1 MHMICEAGAGR
12 AENLAYVRI
21 TFLHGD
27 NAFFHHLAP
36 TCAYTLAAQSCSH
49 NTKIVDDMALNYIW
63 SGFFLVGF
71 IAALLQWL
79 FLGDTEIFKKIIDGT
94 FDSAKMGVM
103 DIALPLA
110 GVMTLWLGIMN
121 VGEKAGAIGVLA
133 KIISPFFSRI
143 FPEVPKDH
151 PATGHMV
158 MNFSAN
164 LLGLDNAA
172 TPFGLKAMESLQTL
186 NPDKDTASNA
196 QIMFLVLHTSGLTL
210 IPLAI
215 MAQRS
220 ILGAK
225 DPSDIFIP
233 CMIATYVATVT
244 GLIVVAIKQ
253 RINLFDRVVLA
264 WLGGMTSAIALLIY
278 YFTQYLTKPEI
289 QLVSKVASNLILFS
303 IIIVFIVGAMRKKV
317 NVYEAFIEG
326 AKGGIQTSLTI
337 IPYLVGMLVAI
348 SVIRNSGV
356 LGFVVSGLEWVFIHL
371 GMTTEFT
378 PALPTALMK
387 PLSGSGSKAMM
398 IDAMQTYGVDSF
410 VGRLACI
417 FQGSADTTFYI
428 VALYFGSVGIRK
440 TRYAISCGLIADFA
454 GIIAAIFVA
463 YMFFG

>member
-1 MHMICEAGAGR
+1 
-12 AENLAYVRI
+12 
-21 TFLHGD
+21 
-27 NAFFHHLAP
+27 
-36 TCAYTLAAQSCSH
+36 
-49 NTKIVDDMALNYIW
+49 MALNYIW
-63 SGFFLVGF
+63 IGFFLVGF
-71 IAALLQWL
+71 VAALAQWI
-79 FLGDTEIFKKIIDGT
+79 FLGDTEIFKRIVDGT
-94 FDSAKMGVM
+94 FDSAKSGVM

-121 VGEKAGAIGVLA
+121 IGEKAGVIGWLA
-133 KIISPFFSRI
+133 RVISPFFSRI
-143 FPEVPKDH
+143 FPDVPKDH

-186 NPDKDTASNA
+186 NPNKDTASNA

-215 MAQRS
+215 MAQRA

-244 GLIVVAIKQ
+244 GIIAVSIRQ
-253 RINLFDRVVLA
+253 RINLLNRVVLG
-264 WLGGMTSAIALLIY
+264 WLGGMTAAIAAVIW
-278 YFTQYLTKPEI
+278 YFTAVLSKPEI
-289 QLVSKVASNLILFS
+289 AMVSRLVSNLMLLS
-303 IIIVFIVGAMRKKV
+303 IIIVFIVGAMRKDV

-356 LGFVVSGLEWVFIHL
+356 LGYIVHGMEWVFVQMGL
-371 GMTTEFT
+371 DTRFT

-398 IDAMQTYGVDSF
+398 IDAMKTYGVDSF

-428 VALYFGSVGIRK
+428 VALYFGSVGVRK
-440 TRYAISCGLIADFA
+440 TRYAISCGLIADVA
-454 GIIAAIFVA
+454 GIVAAIAVA
-463 YMFFG
+463 YVFFG

>member
-1 MHMICEAGAGR
+1 M
-12 AENLAYVRI
+12 
-21 TFLHGD
+21 
-27 NAFFHHLAP
+27 
-36 TCAYTLAAQSCSH
+36 S
-49 NTKIVDDMALNYIW
+49 LNYIW

-71 IAALLQWL
+71 AAAILQWL
-79 FLGDTEIFKKIIDGT
+79 FTGDTEIFKKVVDGT
-94 FDSAKMGVM
+94 FDSAKSAVM
-103 DIALPLA
+103 EIALPLA
-110 GVMTLWLGIMN
+110 GIMTLWLGLMN
-121 VGEKAGAIGVLA
+121 VGEKAGAIGWLA

-186 NPDKDTASNA
+186 NPNKDTASNA

-215 MAQRS
+215 MAQRA
-220 ILGAK
+220 ILGAA

-233 CMIATYVATVT
+233 CIIATYVATMV
-244 GLIVVAIKQ
+244 GIIAVSIRQ
-253 RINLFDRVVLA
+253 RINLFDKVVLG
-264 WLGGMTSAIALLIY
+264 WLGGMTAAIGGLIY
-278 YFTQYLTKPEI
+278 YFTQFLSRTEI
-289 QLVSKVASNLILFS
+289 EVVSKVASNLILIA
-303 IIIVFIVGAMRKKV
+303 IISAFLLGALRKKV

-326 AKGGIQTSLTI
+326 AKGGIQTSLTV

-348 SVIRNSGV
+348 SVIRNAGV
-356 LGFVVSGLEWVFIHL
+356 LGMIMDGATWMLTKLGLATDFVPS
-371 GMTTEFT
+371 
-378 PALPTALMK
+378 LPTALMR
-387 PLSGSGSKAMM
+387 PFSGSGSRALM
-398 IDAMQTYGVDSF
+398 IDAMKTYGPDSF
-410 VGRLACI
+410 VGRLACM

-454 GIIAAIFVA
+454 GVLAAIAVA
-463 YMFFG
+463 YVFFG

>member
-1 MHMICEAGAGR
+1 M
-12 AENLAYVRI
+12 
-21 TFLHGD
+21 
-27 NAFFHHLAP
+27 
-36 TCAYTLAAQSCSH
+36 S
-49 NTKIVDDMALNYIW
+49 LNYIW
-63 SGFFLVGF
+63 AGFFLVGF
-71 IAALLQWL
+71 AAALAQWI

-94 FDSAKMGVM
+94 FESARSGVM

-121 VGEKAGAIGVLA
+121 IGEKAGAIGWFA
-133 KIISPFFSRI
+133 KMIAPFFSRI

-215 MAQRS
+215 MAQRA

-244 GLIVVAIKQ
+244 GIIAVSIRQ
-253 RINLFDRVVLA
+253 RINLLNGVVLG
-264 WLGGMTSAIALLIY
+264 WLGGMTAAIALLMW
-278 YFTQYLTKPEI
+278 YFTNFLSKPEI
-289 QLVSKVASNLILFS
+289 ETVSKVASNLILFS
-303 IIIVFIVGAMRKKV
+303 IIVVFILAAMRKGV

-356 LGFVVSGLEWVFIHL
+356 LGFIVQGMEWLIRLAGLD
-371 GMTTEFT
+371 TAFT

-398 IDAMQTYGVDSF
+398 IDAMKTYGVDSF

-428 VALYFGSVGIRK
+428 VALYFGSVGVRK
-440 TRYAISCGLIADFA
+440 TRYAISCGLIADLA
-454 GIIAAIFVA
+454 GIVAAISVA
-463 YMFFG
+463 YVFFG

>member
-1 MHMICEAGAGR
+1 M
-12 AENLAYVRI
+12 
-21 TFLHGD
+21 
-27 NAFFHHLAP
+27 
-36 TCAYTLAAQSCSH
+36 S
-49 NTKIVDDMALNYIW
+49 LNYIW

-71 IAALLQWL
+71 AAALAQYL
-79 FLGDTEIFKKIIDGT
+79 FMGDTEIFKRIIDGT
-94 FDSAKMGVM
+94 FESAKSGVM

-121 VGEKAGAIGVLA
+121 IGEKAGAVNLLA
-133 KIISPFFSRI
+133 RLIAPFFSRI
-143 FPEVPKDH
+143 FPGVPKEH
-151 PATGHMV
+151 PATGHML

-186 NPDKDTASNA
+186 NPSKDEPTDA

-210 IPLAI
+210 IPVAI

-220 ILGAK
+220 ILGAA

-244 GLIVVAIKQ
+244 GLIAVAIRQ

-264 WLGGMTSAIALLIY
+264 WLGCSTAAIAALIW
-278 YFTQYLTKPEI
+278 YFTQVLTRPEI
-289 QLVSKVASNLILFS
+289 ELFSKVFSNLVLIGVIGGF
-303 IIIVFIVGAMRKKV
+303 IIGALWKKV
-317 NVYEAFIEG
+317 NVYDAFIEG
-326 AKGGIQTSLTI
+326 AKGGVQTSLTV
-337 IPYLVGMLVAI
+337 IPYLIGMLVAI
-348 SVIRNSGV
+348 SVIRNAGLFAFVVDGFSWLFGA
-356 LGFVVSGLEWVFIHL
+356 LGFNTDFV
-371 GMTTEFT
+371 

-398 IDAMQTYGVDSF
+398 ISTMQTYGVDSF
-410 VGRLACI
+410 VGRLACV

-454 GIIAAIFVA
+454 GVVAAIAVA
-463 YMFFG
+463 YIFFH

>member
-1 MHMICEAGAGR
+1 
-12 AENLAYVRI
+12 
-21 TFLHGD
+21 
-27 NAFFHHLAP
+27 
-36 TCAYTLAAQSCSH
+36 
-49 NTKIVDDMALNYIW
+49 MALNYIW
-63 SGFFLVGF
+63 IGFFLVGF
-71 IAALLQWL
+71 VAALAQWI
-79 FLGDTEIFKKIIDGT
+79 FLGDTEIFKRIIDGT
-94 FDSAKMGVM
+94 FDAAKMGVM

-121 VGEKAGAIGVLA
+121 IGEKAGAVGWLA

-186 NPDKDTASNA
+186 NPNKDTASNA

-215 MAQRS
+215 MAQRA

-233 CMIATYVATVT
+233 CMIATYVATVA
-244 GLIVVAIKQ
+244 GIIAVSIRQ
-253 RINLFDRVVLA
+253 RINLLNGVVLG
-264 WLGGMTSAIALLIY
+264 WLGGMTAAIATLIW

-289 QLVSKVASNLILFS
+289 ETVSKVASNLILFS
-303 IIIVFIVGAMRKKV
+303 IIVVFIVGAMVKRV

-348 SVIRNSGV
+348 SVIRNAGV
-356 LGFVVSGLEWVFIHL
+356 LGFVVQGLEWLIRL
-371 GMTTEFT
+371 AGLDTAFT

-387 PLSGSGSKAMM
+387 PLSGSGSRALM
-398 IDAMQTYGVDSF
+398 IDAMKTYGVDSF

-428 VALYFGSVGIRK
+428 VALYFGSVGVRK
-440 TRYAISCGLIADFA
+440 THYAISCGLIADVA
-454 GIIAAIFVA
+454 GIVAAISVA
-463 YMFFG
+463 YVFFG

>member
-1 MHMICEAGAGR
+1 M
-12 AENLAYVRI
+12 
-21 TFLHGD
+21 
-27 NAFFHHLAP
+27 
-36 TCAYTLAAQSCSH
+36 S
-49 NTKIVDDMALNYIW
+49 LNYIW

-71 IAALLQWL
+71 LAALAQFL
-79 FLGDTEIFKKIIDGT
+79 FLGDTEIFKRIIDGT
-94 FDSAKMGVM
+94 FDSARTGVM

-121 VGEKAGAIGVLA
+121 IGEKAGAIDLLA
-133 KIISPFFSRI
+133 KLIAPFFSRI
-143 FPEVPKDH
+143 FPGVPSNH

-186 NPDKDTASNA
+186 NPNKDEPTDA

-220 ILGAK
+220 ILGAA

-233 CMIATYVATVT
+233 CMVATYVATMT
-244 GLIVVAIKQ
+244 GIIAVAIRQ
-253 RINLFDRVVLA
+253 RINLFNRVVVG
-264 WLGGMTSAIALLIY
+264 WLGGITAFIVATVW
-278 YFTQYLTKPEI
+278 YFTNYLTKAEI
-289 QLVSKVASNLILFS
+289 EVASKVFSNFVLMAVIGGF
-303 IIIVFIVGAMRKKV
+303 IIGALRKKV

-326 AKGGIQTSLTI
+326 AKGGIQTSLTV

-348 SVIRNSGV
+348 SVIRNAGL
-356 LGFVVSGLEWVFIHL
+356 LGFVVQGFSWVFSHL
-371 GMTTEFT
+371 GINTDFV

-387 PLSGSGSKAMM
+387 PLSGSAAKAMM
-398 IDAMQTYGVDSF
+398 IDTMQTYGVDSF
-410 VGRLACI
+410 VGRLACV

-440 TRYAISCGLIADFA
+440 TRYAISCGLIADLA
-454 GIIAAIFVA
+454 GVIAAIAVA
-463 YMFFG
+463 YVFFH

>member
-1 MHMICEAGAGR
+1 
-12 AENLAYVRI
+12 
-21 TFLHGD
+21 
-27 NAFFHHLAP
+27 
-36 TCAYTLAAQSCSH
+36 
-49 NTKIVDDMALNYIW
+49 MALNYIW
-63 SGFFLVGF
+63 IGFFLVGF
-71 IAALLQWL
+71 VAALAQWI
-79 FLGDTEIFKKIIDGT
+79 FLGDTEIFKRIIDGT

-121 VGEKAGAIGVLA
+121 IGEKAGAIGWLA

-143 FPEVPKDH
+143 FPDVPKDH

-186 NPDKDTASNA
+186 NPHKDTASNA

-215 MAQRS
+215 MAQRA

-244 GLIVVAIKQ
+244 GIIAVSIRQ
-253 RINLFDRVVLA
+253 RINLLNGVVLG
-264 WLGGMTSAIALLIY
+264 WLGGMTAAIVAFIWY
-278 YFTQYLTKPEI
+278 ITTFLTKPEI
-289 QLVSKVASNLILFS
+289 ETFSKVASNLILFA
-303 IIIVFIVGAMRKKV
+303 IIVVFIVGALRKGV
-317 NVYEAFIEG
+317 NVYESFIEG

-356 LGFVVSGLEWVFIHL
+356 LGYIVQGLEWLIRL
-371 GMTTEFT
+371 AGLDTAFT

-398 IDAMQTYGVDSF
+398 IDAMKTYGVDSF

-428 VALYFGSVGIRK
+428 VALYFGSVGVRK
-440 TRYAISCGLIADFA
+440 TRYAISCGLIADLA
-454 GIIAAIFVA
+454 GIVAAISVA
-463 YMFFG
+463 YVFFG

>member
-1 MHMICEAGAGR
+1 M
-12 AENLAYVRI
+12 
-21 TFLHGD
+21 
-27 NAFFHHLAP
+27 
-36 TCAYTLAAQSCSH
+36 S
-49 NTKIVDDMALNYIW
+49 LNYIW

-71 IAALLQWL
+71 AAAIIQWL
-79 FLGDTEIFKKIIDGT
+79 FMGDTEIFKKIIDGT
-94 FDSAKMGVM
+94 FESAKMGVM

-121 VGEKAGAIGVLA
+121 VGEKAGAIGWLA

-172 TPFGLKAMESLQTL
+172 TPFGLKAMESLQSL
-186 NPDKDTASNA
+186 NPNKDTASNA

-215 MAQRS
+215 MAQRA
-220 ILGAK
+220 ILGAA

-233 CMIATYVATVT
+233 CLIATYAATMT
-244 GLIVVAIKQ
+244 GIIVVGIRQ
-253 RINLFDRVVLA
+253 RLNLLDPVLLG
-264 WLGGMTSAIALLIY
+264 WIGGMTSAIIALIW
-278 YFTQYLTKPEI
+278 YFTAFLTREQI
-289 QLVSKVASNLILFS
+289 EVVSKVSSNLILIS
-303 IIIVFIVGAMRKKV
+303 IIAIFIIGALRKGV

-326 AKGGIQTSLTI
+326 AKGGIQTSLTV

-348 SVIRNSGV
+348 SVLRNAGV
-356 LGFVVSGLEWVFIHL
+356 FTLVMDGFNWLFTALGLRTDFV
-371 GMTTEFT
+371 

-387 PLSGSGSKAMM
+387 PFSGSGSRAMM
-398 IDAMQTYGVDSF
+398 IDAMTTYGPDSF

-440 TRYAISCGLIADFA
+440 TRYAISCGLIADLA
-454 GIIAAIFVA
+454 GVLTAIAVA
-463 YMFFG
+463 YVFFG

>member
-1 MHMICEAGAGR
+1 
-12 AENLAYVRI
+12 
-21 TFLHGD
+21 
-27 NAFFHHLAP
+27 
-36 TCAYTLAAQSCSH
+36 
-49 NTKIVDDMALNYIW
+49 MALNYIW
-63 SGFFLVGF
+63 IGFFLVGF
-71 IAALLQWL
+71 VAALAQLI
-79 FLGDTEIFKKIIDGT
+79 FLGDTEIFKRIIDGT
-94 FDSAKMGVM
+94 FDAAKMGVM

-121 VGEKAGAIGVLA
+121 IGEKAGAVGWLA
-133 KIISPFFSRI
+133 KLISPFFSRI

-186 NPDKDTASNA
+186 NPNKDTASNA

-215 MAQRS
+215 MAQRA

-233 CMIATYVATVT
+233 CMIATYVATVA
-244 GLIVVAIKQ
+244 GIIAVSIRQ
-253 RINLFDRVVLA
+253 RINLLNGVVLG
-264 WLGGMTSAIALLIY
+264 WLGGMTAAIAALIW
-278 YFTQYLTKPEI
+278 YFTVFLTKPEI
-289 QLVSKVASNLILFS
+289 ETVSKVASNLILFS
-303 IIIVFIVGAMRKKV
+303 IIVVFIVGALIKRV
-317 NVYEAFIEG
+317 NVYEAFVEG

-348 SVIRNSGV
+348 SVIRNAGV
-356 LGFVVSGLEWVFIHL
+356 LGFVVQGLEWLIRMAGL
-371 GMTTEFT
+371 DTAFT

-387 PLSGSGSKAMM
+387 PLSGSGSRALM
-398 IDAMQTYGVDSF
+398 IDAMKTYGVDSF

-428 VALYFGSVGIRK
+428 VALYFGSVGVRK
-440 TRYAISCGLIADFA
+440 TRYAISCGLIADLA
-454 GIIAAIFVA
+454 GIIAAIAVA
-463 YMFFG
+463 YVFFG

>member
-1 MHMICEAGAGR
+1 
-12 AENLAYVRI
+12 
-21 TFLHGD
+21 
-27 NAFFHHLAP
+27 
-36 TCAYTLAAQSCSH
+36 
-49 NTKIVDDMALNYIW
+49 MALNYIW
-63 SGFFLVGF
+63 TGFFLVGF
-71 IAALLQWL
+71 VAALAQWI
-79 FLGDTEIFKKIIDGT
+79 FLGDTEIFKRIIDGT
-94 FDSAKMGVM
+94 FDAAKMGVM

-121 VGEKAGAIGVLA
+121 IGEKAGVVGWLA
-133 KIISPFFSRI
+133 KLISPFFSRI
-143 FPEVPKDH
+143 FPDVPKDH

-186 NPDKDTASNA
+186 NPNKDTASNA

-215 MAQRS
+215 MAQRA

-233 CMIATYVATVT
+233 CMIATYVATVA
-244 GLIVVAIKQ
+244 GIIAVSIRQ
-253 RINLFDRVVLA
+253 RINLLHGVVLG
-264 WLGGMTSAIALLIY
+264 WLGVMTAAIAALIW
-278 YFTQYLTKPEI
+278 YFTHYLTKPEI
-289 QLVSKVASNLILFS
+289 ETVSKVASNLILFC
-303 IIIVFIVGAMRKKV
+303 IIVVFIVAALRKGV

-356 LGFVVSGLEWVFIHL
+356 LGYVVQGLEWLIRL
-371 GMTTEFT
+371 AGLDTAFT

-387 PLSGSGSKAMM
+387 PLSGSGSRALM
-398 IDAMQTYGVDSF
+398 IDAMNSYGVDSF

-428 VALYFGSVGIRK
+428 VALYFGSVGVRK
-440 TRYAISCGLIADFA
+440 TRYAISCGLIADVA
-454 GIIAAIFVA
+454 GIVAAIAVA
-463 YMFFG
+463 YVFFG

>member
-1 MHMICEAGAGR
+1 MLILWLHNHAHPQEAT
-12 AENLAYVRI
+12 N
-21 TFLHGD
+21 
-27 NAFFHHLAP
+27 
-36 TCAYTLAAQSCSH
+36 
-49 NTKIVDDMALNYIW
+49 DMALNYIW
-63 SGFFLVGF
+63 SGFFIVGF
-71 IAALLQWL
+71 LAALAQWI

-94 FDSAKMGVM
+94 FESAKMGVM

-121 VGEKAGAIGVLA
+121 IGEKAGAVGWLA
-133 KIISPFFSRI
+133 KVIAPFFSRI
-143 FPEVPKDH
+143 FPDVPKDH

-186 NPDKDTASNA
+186 NPNKDEASNA

-215 MAQRS
+215 MAQRA
-220 ILGAK
+220 ILGAAN
-225 DPSDIFIP
+225 PADIFIP
-233 CMIATYVATVT
+233 CMIATYVATLA
-244 GLIVVAIKQ
+244 GIIIVSIKQ
-253 RINLFDRVVLA
+253 RINLFERVVMS
-264 WLGGMTSAIALLIY
+264 WLVGMTAAIGGLVL
-278 YFTQYLTKPEI
+278 YFNFFLDKAQIE
-289 QLVSKVASNLILFS
+289 LVSKVASNLILLS
-303 IIIVFIVGAMRKKV
+303 IILIFIVGALRKGV
-317 NVYEAFIEG
+317 NVYDAFIEG

-356 LGFVVSGLEWVFIHL
+356 LGFIVSGLNWVFVSL
-371 GMTTEFT
+371 GMNTDFV

-398 IDAMQTYGVDSF
+398 IDAMNTYGVDSF

-440 TRYAISCGLIADFA
+440 TRYAITAGLTADLA
-454 GIIAAIFVA
+454 GITAAIFVA
-463 YMFFG
+463 YLFFG

>member
-1 MHMICEAGAGR
+1 M
-12 AENLAYVRI
+12 
-21 TFLHGD
+21 
-27 NAFFHHLAP
+27 
-36 TCAYTLAAQSCSH
+36 S
-49 NTKIVDDMALNYIW
+49 LNYIW

-71 IAALLQWL
+71 LAALAQFL
-79 FLGDTEIFKKIIDGT
+79 FLGDTEIFKRIIDGT
-94 FDSAKMGVM
+94 FDSARTGVM

-121 VGEKAGAIGVLA
+121 IGEKAGAIDLLA
-133 KIISPFFSRI
+133 RLISPFFSRI
-143 FPEVPKDH
+143 FPGVPSNH

-186 NPDKDTASNA
+186 NPNQDEPTDA

-220 ILGAK
+220 ILGAA

-233 CMIATYVATVT
+233 CMVATYVATMT
-244 GLIVVAIKQ
+244 GIIAVSIRQ
-253 RINLFDRVVLA
+253 RINLFNRVVLG
-264 WLGGMTSAIALLIY
+264 WLGGITALIVAVVW
-278 YFTQYLTKPEI
+278 YFTNFLTKPEI
-289 QLVSKVASNLILFS
+289 EVVSKVFSNFVLMAVIGGF
-303 IIIVFIVGAMRKKV
+303 IIGALRKKV

-326 AKGGIQTSLTI
+326 AKGGIQTSLTV

-348 SVIRNSGV
+348 SVIRNAGL
-356 LGFVVSGLEWVFIHL
+356 LGFVVQGFSWLFSHL
-371 GMTTEFT
+371 GINTDFV

-387 PLSGSGSKAMM
+387 PLSGSAAKAMM
-398 IDAMQTYGVDSF
+398 IDTMQTYGADSF
-410 VGRLACI
+410 VGRLACV

-454 GIIAAIFVA
+454 GVLAAIAISYV
-463 YMFFG
+463 FFH

>member
-1 MHMICEAGAGR
+1 
-12 AENLAYVRI
+12 
-21 TFLHGD
+21 
-27 NAFFHHLAP
+27 
-36 TCAYTLAAQSCSH
+36 
-49 NTKIVDDMALNYIW
+49 MALNYIW
-63 SGFFLVGF
+63 IGFFLVGF
-71 IAALLQWL
+71 VAALAQWI
-79 FLGDTEIFKKIIDGT
+79 FLGDTEIFKRIIDGT
-94 FDSAKMGVM
+94 FDSAKMAVM

-121 VGEKAGAIGVLA
+121 IGEKAGAIGWFA

-143 FPEVPKDH
+143 FPDVPKDH

-186 NPDKDTASNA
+186 NPQKDTASNA

-215 MAQRS
+215 MAQRA

-244 GLIVVAIKQ
+244 GIIAVSIRQ
-253 RINLFDRVVLA
+253 RINLINGVVLG
-264 WLGGMTSAIALLIY
+264 WLGGITTAIALLIW
-278 YFTQYLTKPEI
+278 YFTNFLSKPEI
-289 QLVSKVASNLILFS
+289 ETVSKVASNLILFS
-303 IIIVFIVGAMRKKV
+303 IIIVFIIGAVRKGV
-317 NVYEAFIEG
+317 NVYDAFIEG

-356 LGFVVSGLEWVFIHL
+356 LGYIVQGLEWLIRL
-371 GMTTEFT
+371 AGLDTAFT

-398 IDAMQTYGVDSF
+398 IDAMKTYGVDSF

-428 VALYFGSVGIRK
+428 VALYFGSVGVRK
-440 TRYAISCGLIADFA
+440 TRYAISCGLIADLA
-454 GIIAAIFVA
+454 GIIAAISVA
-463 YMFFG
+463 YVFFG

>member
-1 MHMICEAGAGR
+1 
-12 AENLAYVRI
+12 
-21 TFLHGD
+21 
-27 NAFFHHLAP
+27 
-36 TCAYTLAAQSCSH
+36 
-49 NTKIVDDMALNYIW
+49 MALNYIW
-63 SGFFLVGF
+63 IGFFLVGF
-71 IAALLQWL
+71 VAALAQWI
-79 FLGDTEIFKKIIDGT
+79 FLGDTEIFKRIIDGT
-94 FDSAKMGVM
+94 FDSAKLGVM

-121 VGEKAGAIGVLA
+121 VGEKAGAIGWLA
-133 KIISPFFSRI
+133 KVISPFFSRI
-143 FPEVPKDH
+143 FPEVPTDH

-186 NPDKDTASNA
+186 NPQKDTASNA

-215 MAQRS
+215 MAQRA

-244 GLIVVAIKQ
+244 GIIAVAIRQ
-253 RINLFDRVVLA
+253 RINLLNGVVLG
-264 WLGGMTSAIALLIY
+264 WLGGMTAAIAAFIWYITTFLS
-278 YFTQYLTKPEI
+278 KPEI
-289 QLVSKVASNLILFS
+289 ETFSKVASNLILFS
-303 IIIVFIVGAMRKKV
+303 IIVVFIVGAMRRRV

-356 LGFVVSGLEWVFIHL
+356 LGFIVQGMEWLIRLAGLD
-371 GMTTEFT
+371 TAFT

-398 IDAMQTYGVDSF
+398 IDAMKTYGVDSF

-428 VALYFGSVGIRK
+428 VALYFGSVGVRK

-454 GIIAAIFVA
+454 GIIAAIAVA
-463 YMFFG
+463 YVFFG

>member
-1 MHMICEAGAGR
+1 
-12 AENLAYVRI
+12 
-21 TFLHGD
+21 
-27 NAFFHHLAP
+27 
-36 TCAYTLAAQSCSH
+36 
-49 NTKIVDDMALNYIW
+49 MALNYIW
-63 SGFFLVGF
+63 TGFFLVGF
-71 IAALLQWL
+71 VAALAQWI
-79 FLGDTEIFKKIIDGT
+79 FLGDTEIFKRIIDGT
-94 FDSAKMGVM
+94 FDAARMGVM

-110 GVMTLWLGIMN
+110 GVMTLWLGLMN
-121 VGEKAGAIGVLA
+121 IGEKAGAVGWLA

-186 NPDKDTASNA
+186 NPNKDTASNA

-215 MAQRS
+215 MAQRA

-233 CMIATYVATVT
+233 CMIATYVATVA
-244 GLIVVAIKQ
+244 GIIAVSIRQ
-253 RINLFDRVVLA
+253 RINLLNGVVLG
-264 WLGGMTSAIALLIY
+264 WLGGMTAAIAALIW

-289 QLVSKVASNLILFS
+289 ELVSKVASNLILFS
-303 IIIVFIVGAMRKKV
+303 IIVVFIVSALVKRV

-348 SVIRNSGV
+348 SVIRNAGV
-356 LGFVVSGLEWVFIHL
+356 LGYVVQGLEWAIRHA
-371 GMTTEFT
+371 GIDTAFT

-387 PLSGSGSKAMM
+387 PLSGSGSRALM
-398 IDAMQTYGVDSF
+398 IDAMKTYGVDSF

-428 VALYFGSVGIRK
+428 VALYFGSVGVRK

-454 GIIAAIFVA
+454 GIVAAISVA
-463 YMFFG
+463 YVFFG